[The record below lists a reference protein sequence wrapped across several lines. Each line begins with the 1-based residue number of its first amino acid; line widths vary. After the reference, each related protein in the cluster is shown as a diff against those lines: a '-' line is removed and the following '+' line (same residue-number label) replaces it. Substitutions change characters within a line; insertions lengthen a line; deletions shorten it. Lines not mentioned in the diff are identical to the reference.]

1 MTNDGLSDWEIGPA
15 FVVGYLT
22 LVQLLRYRNFDRIAL
37 LPPPKSDVD
46 ATLIISTSQQTDF
59 PFLVRKAL
67 EFGLFKSYSIPSISK
82 LLVATTQLTEHTSRR
97 YDDTDIILA
106 Q

>member
-1 MTNDGLSDWEIGPA
+1 MTDNLLIGIGIGSA

-22 LVQLLRYRNFDRIAL
+22 LVQLLRYRNCNFIAL
-37 LPPPKSDVD
+37 LPPPKSDAD
-46 ATLIISTSQQTDF
+46 ATFIISLSQQTDF

>member
-1 MTNDGLSDWEIGPA
+1 MTENLLIGIGIGSA
-15 FVVGYLT
+15 LVVGYLT
-22 LVQLLRYRNFDRIAL
+22 LVQLLRYRNCIRIAL
-37 LPPPKSDVD
+37 LPPPKTDAE
-46 ATLIISTSQQTDF
+46 ATLIISLSQQTDF